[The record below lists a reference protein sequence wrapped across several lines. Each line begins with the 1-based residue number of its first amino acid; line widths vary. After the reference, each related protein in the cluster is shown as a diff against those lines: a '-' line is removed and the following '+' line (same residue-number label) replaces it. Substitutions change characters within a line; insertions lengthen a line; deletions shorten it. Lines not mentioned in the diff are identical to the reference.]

1 MLACGF
7 SKAEANDRA
16 QRMAIY
22 RHLKKVGQPKQ
33 DDTNEYVTP
42 PTLAVDVPVLNK
54 SALSSVTVSLSD
66 VIVPGEDDDPIL
78 HGPPKRVRLA
88 ASQKQNVLNE
98 RKKKERVYN
107 RAFKRATICYAREK
121 GKTGGKSAREV
132 CEMARREFS
141 VDLSARTIQDAVSKG
156 RIGVLPLQRGPKGS
170 IPDVHYKNLCLAF
183 ESFLA
188 INQDNGDV
196 RVRSRKKLGKI
207 LQITQPRTKE
217 RQELL
222 SRAKNAGQRHMA
234 TGGCHLTHDDM
245 LISIEM
251 ASRSKDAGEI
261 EKEKKLRLGLQAAE
275 ESARAILA
283 LGKLVED
290 LKGADLDV
298 LLKWHQVK
306 MEKGAKV
313 PDKRRVWKEI
323 FEEGRS
329 PPSYEKWTEED
340 EERLMAT
347 TKSNLSLADT
357 RFGRTVATRK
367 RELEASV
374 DFMSREERER
384 MIRKLHELNEE
395 EAPATSTG
403 MEEEHTGVLGQM
415 DGV

>member
-1 MLACGF
+1 LHAT
-7 SKAEANDRA
+7 
-16 QRMAIY
+16 
-22 RHLKKVGQPKQ
+22 LKPKK
-33 DDTNEYVTP
+33 DD
-42 PTLAVDVPVLNK
+42 
-54 SALSSVTVSLSD
+54 
-66 VIVPGEDDDPIL
+66 
-78 HGPPKRVRLA
+78 
-88 ASQKQNVLNE
+88 
-98 RKKKERVYN
+98 
-107 RAFKRATICYAREK
+107 EK
-121 GKTGGKSAREV
+121 
-132 CEMARREFS
+132 
-141 VDLSARTIQDAVSKG
+141 
-156 RIGVLPLQRGPKGS
+156 P
-170 IPDVHYKNLCLAF
+170 
-183 ESFLA
+183 
-188 INQDNGDV
+188 
-196 RVRSRKKLGKI
+196 
-207 LQITQPRTKE
+207 ITQPRTKE

-261 EKEKKLRLGLQAAE
+261 EKEKKLRIGLQAAE

-395 EAPATSTG
+395 EAPATSAG
-403 MEEEHTGVLGQM
+403 REEEHTGVLGQM